1 MNITTRREEGVTIV
15 DLDGKLIIGAEAMQ
29 LRETIKGLLDRMGHK
44 ILLNLQKV
52 RLIDSSGIGE
62 LMRVKTAADAQGATI
77 KLLHVEDKVR
87 NTLEMTGLIGVFET
101 FNDEIDAIAS
111 FRA

>member
-1 MNITTRREEGVTIV
+1 MKITTRREEGVTIV
-15 DLDGKLIIGAEAMQ
+15 DLDGKLIIGAEAVQ

>member
-1 MNITTRREEGVTIV
+1 MKITTRREEGVTIV
-15 DLDGKLIIGAEAMQ
+15 DLDGNLIIGAEAVQ

>member
-1 MNITTRREEGVTIV
+1 MKITTRREEGVTIV